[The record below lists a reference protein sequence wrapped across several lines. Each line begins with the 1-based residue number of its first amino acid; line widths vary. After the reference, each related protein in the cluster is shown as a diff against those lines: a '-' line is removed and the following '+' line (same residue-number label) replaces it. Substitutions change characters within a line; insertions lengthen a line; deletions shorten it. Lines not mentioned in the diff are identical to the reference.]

1 MQQQRRQDLDMSSI
15 REFKIKQ
22 SLDWLRC
29 GWRSFEKNPQLW
41 IMIFFLYTLIIL
53 GCVHIPIMG
62 TFVVAFFLPILTGGV
77 FLTFERLVTES
88 RQPKNENENKNEKK
102 KQPDAKEQFS
112 KLVFDAMGG
121 LLGIFAHEHKIISAI
136 QLSFVAVIL
145 AFLGQGIVHLLAAP
159 MFLEHVQ
166 TSQLSAYQISMV
178 VLAAITIIAFYIIS
192 IILFIYCIPLC
203 IVRDEPVFE
212 SIYFSFAAVWV
223 NRGAISVYML
233 ILSLPILIAF
243 LSVASTR
250 VEGLILAGIIGTFG
264 LPLIVGSMYCSYK
277 LVYR

>member
-1 MQQQRRQDLDMSSI
+1 MSSI

-41 IMIFFLYTLIIL
+41 IMICFLYTLIML
-53 GCVHIPIMG
+53 GIVHIPIMG

-77 FLTFERLVTES
+77 FLTFEQLVTKS
-88 RQPKNENENKNEKK
+88 RRPKNENETGKK
-102 KQPDAKEQFS
+102 TQTDTKEQFG
-112 KLVFDAMGG
+112 KLVFDAMRG
-121 LLGIFAHEHKIISAI
+121 LLSIFSHEHKIISAI

-145 AFLGQGIVHLLAAP
+145 AFLGLGIVHLLAAP

-178 VLAAITIIAFYIIS
+178 VLAAITIIAFYIVS
-192 IILFIYCIPLC
+192 IILFMYCIPLC
-203 IVRDEPVFE
+203 LVRDEPVFE

-223 NRGAISVYML
+223 NRGAVSVYLL
-233 ILSLPILIAF
+233 ILSLPIVIAF

-250 VEGLILAGIIGTFG
+250 TEGLILAGIIGTFL